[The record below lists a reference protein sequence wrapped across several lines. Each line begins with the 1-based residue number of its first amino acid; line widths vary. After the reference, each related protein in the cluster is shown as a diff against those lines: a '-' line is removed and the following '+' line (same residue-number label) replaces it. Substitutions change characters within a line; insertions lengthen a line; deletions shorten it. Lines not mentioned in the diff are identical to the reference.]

1 VLIGIRDGENRL
13 RFLGYDPAI
22 FKTFI
27 YALSAG
33 IAGLAGMLFVLQ
45 VGIISPTMMG
55 ITPSIEMV
63 LWVALG
69 GRGTL
74 IGPVLGA
81 ILVNWAKTTFSESY
95 PDIWLYFLGLMFVI
109 VVVFLPD
116 GLMGLFKKFQKRWSG
131 LHDKQSN
138 SARVEKNYS

>member
-1 VLIGIRDGENRL
+1 
-13 RFLGYDPAI
+13 
-22 FKTFI
+22 
-27 YALSAG
+27 
-33 IAGLAGMLFVLQ
+33 
-45 VGIISPTMMG
+45 MMG
-55 ITPSIEMV
+55 IIPSIEMV

-131 LHDKQSN
+131 LHDKQPN
-138 SARVEKNYS
+138 SAGVEKNYS